1 LGASL
6 STFSSLGFLT
16 GWLCLVI
23 ISAAATRLMIKFRV
37 LAIPNARSSHATA
50 VPSSG
55 GVGIY
60 LSVILG
66 LGVFSFL
73 YAESDFRSL
82 IFFILLGGSIL
93 ALGGFLDDIELASG
107 IRAKLG
113 FQILGSLVV
122 LIGGIKFDSIYLPF
136 FGVIEFGWAGYP
148 LSLIWIIG
156 MTNVLNFMD
165 GLDGIAGGCTAIA
178 MTFLSVIFLSIGS
191 FDLAIFSAIVT
202 ASSLGFL
209 FFNFPKARIFMGDC
223 GSQFLGFLV
232 GVTAILLA
240 GTTND
245 GALWFIVPLLFVHFL
260 FDTICTFIRRWRR
273 GENVTQGHRSHLY
286 QLLNRLGYSHQFV
299 STLHFLFSVVVGIS
313 ALFVLTLS
321 VDLRM
326 GIFVPVG
333 VILFIYL
340 VLVTRTS
347 DKSHLK

>member
-1 LGASL
+1 M

-50 VPSSG
+50 VPSAG

-60 LSVILG
+60 LTVILG

-82 IFFILLGGSIL
+82 IFFILVGGSIL

-107 IRAKLG
+107 FRAKLG

>member
-1 LGASL
+1 
-6 STFSSLGFLT
+6 
-16 GWLCLVI
+16 
-23 ISAAATRLMIKFRV
+23 M
-37 LAIPNARSSHATA
+37 
-50 VPSSG
+50 
-55 GVGIY
+55 
-60 LSVILG
+60 
-66 LGVFSFL
+66 
-73 YAESDFRSL
+73 
-82 IFFILLGGSIL
+82 

-107 IRAKLG
+107 FRAKLG